1 MELQRLAA
9 KQKRYQDIKN
19 FAQHEVQDTLLRSE
33 LDKTLQSY
41 KRALADCWSKQT
53 VSAEDALHIDSIER
67 TLDNLHNEARLR
79 ARPA

>member
-9 KQKRYQDIKN
+9 KQKRYHDIKN
-19 FAQHEVQDTLLRSE
+19 FAQHEVQDALLRSE

-53 VSAEDALHIDSIER
+53 VNAEDVLRIDSIER